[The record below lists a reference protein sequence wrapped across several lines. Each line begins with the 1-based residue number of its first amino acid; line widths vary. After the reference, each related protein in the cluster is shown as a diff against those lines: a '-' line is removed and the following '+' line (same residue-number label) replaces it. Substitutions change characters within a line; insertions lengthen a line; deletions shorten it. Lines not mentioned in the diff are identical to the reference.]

1 MNTHSRSWS
10 PGVAPLREA
19 HPATL
24 APSRKDTMAE
34 SVGTTLLAFTLR
46 ELETCWSW
54 RVFDIGGEII
64 RTRGHARAG
73 DYDLWRFRRR
83 QGRRRRR
90 ISGK

>member
-1 MNTHSRSWS
+1 M
-10 PGVAPLREA
+10 APLREA

-64 RTRGHARAG
+64 ADGRAPTKDAARDAVAAAYTAN
-73 DYDLWRFRRR
+73 DAPVPAREDCDLW
-83 QGRRRRR
+83 
-90 ISGK
+90 